1 MTTGLNKALKE
12 KLKNILISVF
22 PQKADPLQMALK
34 GNELEIAIKEHQ
46 PELLW
51 NISVSEPN
59 VFILPLQDPPPR
71 LFRWVEMLEK
81 DLPLESA
88 VDNFLSELDQLLITK
103 KLKVSITAS
112 LLGLR
117 LQIGVDI
124 QLEKN
129 IWVKNFPEYK
139 KIELKE
145 KCTQHLQQSLML
157 GFQPRSELAEAFQEK
172 IVSCVYGEFDVPF
185 KFVNPNRQPSD
196 ATETRSSLLNIK
208 SEFDNACE
216 LFLLSAHAVKN
227 GFSEVFTTNF
237 ELKTINLLEHAGKN
251 YFYQQNLRTAWNEME
266 INCEDAEKIKNIYIF
281 LKTPSDWQNKI
292 HLACRRLFLSESRVG
307 SGGMFA
313 TTYADGLIDACIGLE
328 SVLLKPNDEFQT
340 GRKIKENYCKI
351 MSLSE
356 KEGELEKKKI
366 QDQILDK
373 RDYVVHRRELSLSQ
387 KEIKCATELAQSM
400 LRKLISAIVI
410 DNAQLP

>member
-51 NISVSEPN
+51 NISVSEPY

-71 LFRWVEMLEK
+71 LLRWVEMLEK

-117 LQIGVDI
+117 LQNGVDI

-129 IWVKNFPEYK
+129 IWVKNFPEDK

-145 KCTQHLQQSLML
+145 KCTQHLQQTLML

-185 KFVNPNRQPSD
+185 KFVKPNRQPSD

-281 LKTPSDWQNKI
+281 LKTPSHWQNKI

-328 SVLLKPNDEFQT
+328 SILLPSGTRRDFT
-340 GRKIKENYCKI
+340 KIIAENYCKI
-351 MSLSE
+351 LQLT
-356 KEGELEKKKI
+356 GEERNFEENEIRKKI
-366 QDQILDK
+366 LNQRGCL
-373 RDYVVHRRELSLSQ
+373 VHGGESLSQ
-387 KEIKCATELAQSM
+387 NEIKCASELAQSK

-410 DNAQLP
+410 DKAQLHT